1 MKKISKF
8 GVEKSCRLAASP
20 ALGPRPPNRKRQV
33 ERMDGRPAC
42 VFAAMLIMAIVPRV
56 MCMRTTPHLIRTAIM
71 PGLPKSE
78 KEKDTSFHS
87 CPGVTKK

>member
-8 GVEKSCRLAASP
+8 KARKSCRLAASP

-56 MCMRTTPHLIRTAIM
+56 LCLRTTPPLLRTAFM

-78 KEKDTSFHS
+78 K
-87 CPGVTKK
+87 

>member
-8 GVEKSCRLAASP
+8 EARKSCRLAASP

-42 VFAAMLIMAIVPRV
+42 VFAAMLLMALVPRV
-56 MCMRTTPHLIRTAIM
+56 MCMRPTSHLFRTAIM

-78 KEKDTSFHS
+78 K
-87 CPGVTKK
+87 

>member
-1 MKKISKF
+1 MKGLQAPDISFIARRAIFFLKNLSYMKRISTL
-8 GVEKSCRLAASP
+8 VAKSCRFAASP

-56 MCMRTTPHLIRTAIM
+56 M
-71 PGLPKSE
+71 
-78 KEKDTSFHS
+78 
-87 CPGVTKK
+87 

>member
-20 ALGPRPPNRKRQV
+20 ALGPRPPNCKRQV

-56 MCMRTTPHLIRTAIM
+56 M
-71 PGLPKSE
+71 
-78 KEKDTSFHS
+78 
-87 CPGVTKK
+87 

>member
-8 GVEKSCRLAASP
+8 EARKSCRLAASP
-20 ALGPRPPNRKRQV
+20 ALGPPPNRKRQV

-56 MCMRTTPHLIRTAIM
+56 M
-71 PGLPKSE
+71 
-78 KEKDTSFHS
+78 
-87 CPGVTKK
+87 